1 MSSSRHPIALR
12 LERQVGGA
20 TKLLATVMLLPL
32 VDGIFAALIL
42 ADALDS
48 VVGIL
53 QVGLLVFGGS
63 ATLAVVLV
71 EMDDD
76 RWDQTKSVLL
86 VGIPLISLAAVEAA
100 LAPTIASIIDI
111 VIFERFAA
119 IVIVAVAAKTA
130 SATIGEYLPRPSI
143 IIGLGAIASLDIAS
157 FSVAVS
163 TDLEL
168 IARAAAA
175 GAVGVGFALSVVAL
189 RPRIAGMVD
198 VDRFRFGSAVA
209 LGTLAL
215 SIVNLVPSEAPLP
228 VFAIAGLLAFDPSG
242 TEGVGQPSIQ
252 PTATADGGS
261 SVGDDESA
269 PEDSEGVEPGLT
281 ASDVDDPATERE
293 RHDYPGEPT
302 ADDRAPWL

>member
-42 ADALDS
+42 ADALATP
-48 VVGIL
+48 VGIL

-71 EMDDD
+71 EMDDG
-76 RWDQTKSVLL
+76 RWHQTKSVLL
-86 VGIPLISLAAVEAA
+86 VGIPLIVLAAVEAA
-100 LAPTIASIIDI
+100 LAPTIASVIDI

-143 IIGLGAIASLDIAS
+143 IIGLGAIASLDVAS
-157 FSVAVS
+157 LSLTVS
-163 TDLEL
+163 TDLGL

-189 RPRIAGMVD
+189 RPHIADVVD

-215 SIVNLVPSEAPLP
+215 SIVHLVPSEAPLP
-228 VFAIAGLLAFDPSG
+228 VFAIAGLLAFDPNSSDDSAA
-242 TEGVGQPSIQ
+242 VGQT
-252 PTATADGGS
+252 PTPTPTTDGGS
-261 SVGDDESA
+261 RVDEEDAERDGDEAADA
-269 PEDSEGVEPGLT
+269 KNQYG
-281 ASDVDDPATERE
+281 
-293 RHDYPGEPT
+293 YPGEPS